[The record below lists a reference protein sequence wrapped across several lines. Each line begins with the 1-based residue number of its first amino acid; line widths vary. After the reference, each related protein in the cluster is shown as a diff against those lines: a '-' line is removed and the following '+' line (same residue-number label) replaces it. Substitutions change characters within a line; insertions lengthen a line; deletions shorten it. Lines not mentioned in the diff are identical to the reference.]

1 MAERLIRGFCIAGK
15 QIKTLYDGDHG
26 LQGFGLANSYP
37 REHNWRERQLEVF
50 DFVRNLSKD
59 NLKWKTVRI
68 WFHEAQDAQKAD
80 KRVQI
85 VLKKN
90 LG

>member
-1 MAERLIRGFCIAGK
+1 MLYWKTNENLVRWRLSIRE
-15 QIKTLYDGDHG
+15 DS
-26 LQGFGLANSYP
+26 LQGFGLVKAYP
-37 REHNWRERQLEVF
+37 REHNWH
-50 DFVRNLSKD
+50 NLSKD